1 MKEKAKLTCKHL
13 SGHHVMFTTT
23 KISKLL
29 VMTVHVFQAFHTSFS
44 AIEVLLRKDY
54 SVTIETH
61 YAFKYCNR
69 LILMLAF
76 YYYLIIFSYLFNN
89 ILKT

>member
-13 SGHHVMFTTT
+13 SGLFTTT

-89 ILKT
+89 NILKT